1 MTQREGQSW
10 EWAVGEAET
19 GPAGGC
25 TENKRTAILG
35 GLIILTYLLQAAE

>member
-1 MTQREGQSW
+1 MTKREGQSW

-19 GPAGGC
+19 GPAGGR
-25 TENKRTAILG
+25 TEKKRTAILG

>member
-1 MTQREGQSW
+1 MTKREDQSW

-25 TENKRTAILG
+25 TENKRTAIFG